1 MSATDGHFPFGTTIE
16 GNNGTQITVI
26 GCECGW
32 KPVKRSER
40 SSMQHVSHMAHRRKL
55 GLRPVEYWWSDEHY
69 MEGLS
74 RGGYMVMRN
83 ADWVEGKGWV
93 RK

>member
-1 MSATDGHFPFGTTIE
+1 METDGHFPFGTTIE
-16 GNNGTQITVI
+16 GNNGTQLIVI

-32 KPVKRSER
+32 KPEKRTQR
-40 SSMQHVSHMAHRRKL
+40 MSMQHCPHQRHRRSL

-69 MEGLS
+69 MDGLS
-74 RGGYMVMRN
+74 KGGYMVMRN
-83 ADWVEGKGWV
+83 ADWIDGKGWV